1 MDNQNSEI
9 VKLVQFPAIFGL
21 PNASPYCMKVET
33 FMRIAGIP
41 YETIE
46 EVNPSKGPKGKLPY
60 IIHKGKEIPDSSFI
74 LEYLSSEFN
83 IDLDSHLSIQEKA
96 VSHSFQRLF
105 EESLVWVM
113 AYNRMTDN
121 WPVIESAWFGF
132 LPPVLK
138 MFLPSMIKQ
147 QFKSKLQAQGMGR
160 HSKNEIYH
168 YGMKDLRAIV
178 DQLGAKPFLMGD
190 RVSLV
195 DTTAYAFIA
204 SLLIEEFT
212 SPLDELSKMAENLR
226 AYRDRMQNLYFPEL
240 NYSHRDDF
248 AVV

>member
-9 VKLVQFPAIFGL
+9 VKLVQFPAMFGL

-41 YETIE
+41 YEIIE

-60 IIHKGKEIPDSSFI
+60 IIHKGKEIADSTFI
-74 LEYLSSEFN
+74 LEYLSAEFN
-83 IDLDSHLSIQEKA
+83 VDLDSHLSIQEKA
-96 VSHSFQRLF
+96 VAHSFQRLF
-105 EESLVWVM
+105 EESLIWVM

-121 WPVIESAWFGF
+121 WHVIESAWFGF

-138 MFLPSMIKQ
+138 MFLPSMLKQ
-147 QFKSKLQAQGMGR
+147 QFKSKLMAQGIGR
-160 HSKNEIYH
+160 HSRNEIYH

-190 RVSLV
+190 IVSLV
-195 DTTAYAFIA
+195 DTTAYAFVS
-204 SLLIEEFT
+204 SLLINEFT
-212 SPLDELSKMAENLR
+212 SPIDELSKTAENLR

-240 NYSHRDDF
+240 NYSRRDDL
-248 AVV
+248 ASV

>member
-1 MDNQNSEI
+1 MDIQNSEI
-9 VKLVQFPAIFGL
+9 VKLVQFPAMFGL

-83 IDLDSHLSIQEKA
+83 VDLDSHLSIQEKA
-96 VSHSFQRLF
+96 VAHSFQRLF
-105 EESLVWVM
+105 EESLIWVM

-121 WPVIESAWFGF
+121 WHVIESAWFGF

-138 MFLPSMIKQ
+138 IFFPSMLKQ
-147 QFKSKLQAQGMGR
+147 
-160 HSKNEIYH
+160 HEIYH
-168 YGMKDLRAIV
+168 YGMKDLRAII
-178 DQLGAKPFLMGD
+178 DQLAAKPFLMGD

-195 DTTAYAFIA
+195 DTTAYAFVS
-204 SLLIEEFT
+204 SLLIDEFT
-212 SPLDELSKMAENLR
+212 SPLDELSKTAENLR

>member
-1 MDNQNSEI
+1 
-9 VKLVQFPAIFGL
+9 
-21 PNASPYCMKVET
+21 
-33 FMRIAGIP
+33 
-41 YETIE
+41 
-46 EVNPSKGPKGKLPY
+46 
-60 IIHKGKEIPDSSFI
+60 
-74 LEYLSSEFN
+74 
-83 IDLDSHLSIQEKA
+83 
-96 VSHSFQRLF
+96 
-105 EESLVWVM
+105 M

-121 WPVIESAWFGF
+121 WHVIESAWFGF

-138 MFLPSMIKQ
+138 MFLPSMLKQ
-147 QFKSKLQAQGMGR
+147 QFKSKLMAQGIGR

-204 SLLIEEFT
+204 SLLIDEFT